1 MSDYFYRRLPRAIQS
16 RTEELVMTLKET
28 LGDDLRSFVVHGS
41 AARDDW
47 KEGASD
53 IDVIV
58 VLAKSNRD
66 ILDKIASPLAV
77 ARGAARVEAMILVED
92 EIARAADVFPLLYD
106 DIRRNHAVLHGSDP
120 FASLVVERRHI
131 RLRIEQE
138 LRDLKIRL
146 RRAVTEARG
155 HQPSL
160 AATVTRKVRQARFP
174 LRALLGL
181 LGAECKD
188 DFETVITKSGKRF
201 QVDVTPLLRSKE
213 RAHEAVDV
221 LAELLAAAVK
231 AVDSLEEGATA

>member
-1 MSDYFYRRLPRAIQS
+1 MSEYFYRRLPRAIQS
-16 RTEELVMTLKET
+16 RTEELVVTLREL

-47 KEGASD
+47 KEGSSD
-53 IDVIV
+53 IDVII
-58 VLAKSNRD
+58 VLQRSSRE
-66 ILDKIASPLAV
+66 ILEKIASPLAI
-77 ARGAARVEAMILVED
+77 AHGAARVEAMILVED

-106 DIRRNHAVLHGSDP
+106 DIRRHHVVLHGSDP
-120 FASLVVERRHI
+120 FAGLVIEHKHL

-146 RRAVTEARG
+146 RRAVTDAAG
-155 HQPSL
+155 HQASL
-160 AATVTRKVRQARFP
+160 GAAVTRKVRQARFP

-188 DFETVITKSGKRF
+188 DFETVITKAGKRF
-201 QVDVTPLLRSKE
+201 QIDVTPLLRSRE

-221 LAELLAAAVK
+221 LADLLVAAVR
-231 AVDSLEEGATA
+231 AVDTLEDGGAS